1 MLHTITTLTEE
12 IVRLLKD
19 DPVRPEIPADR
30 RVNSNSRIYMLK
42 DGDRTQAITCVKFLE
57 TVPAAVE
64 DLVDTVNAA
73 TTAVFY
79 TIWSYTAGAG
89 RDLIVEAQRS
99 IEAEFPGI
107 QTYVTLSPKTEMA
120 RRFHLKNGASIFRE
134 NTEDIYAGIEF
145 AAGTDESAKVLD
157 FLAKE
162 FPDSKIYGT
171 DISKIAIQYAKENN
185 HDELHKGLLVV
196 FHSEFSKYLRQN
208 NGWL

>member
-30 RVNSNSRIYMLK
+30 RVNQNSRIYMLK
-42 DGDRTQAITCVKFLE
+42 DGDQTQAITCVKFLE
-57 TVPAAVE
+57 TIPAAVE
-64 DLVDTVNAA
+64 DLVDGVNSA

-120 RRFHLKNGASIFRE
+120 RRFHLKNGARELRE
-134 NTEDIYAGIEF
+134 NPDTINYIY
-145 AAGTDESAKVLD
+145 K
-157 FLAKE
+157 
-162 FPDSKIYGT
+162 
-171 DISKIAIQYAKENN
+171 
-185 HDELHKGLLVV
+185 
-196 FHSEFSKYLRQN
+196 
-208 NGWL
+208 

>member
-1 MLHTITTLTEE
+1 MLHTITQLTEE
-12 IVRLLKD
+12 IVKLLKD

-30 RVNSNSRIYMLK
+30 RVNQNSRIYMLK
-42 DGDRTQAITCVKFLE
+42 DGDQPQAITCVKFLE

-64 DLVDTVNAA
+64 DLVDSVNSA

-120 RRFHLKNGASIFRE
+120 RRFHLKNGARELRE
-134 NTEDIYAGIEF
+134 NPDTINYIY
-145 AAGTDESAKVLD
+145 K
-157 FLAKE
+157 
-162 FPDSKIYGT
+162 
-171 DISKIAIQYAKENN
+171 
-185 HDELHKGLLVV
+185 
-196 FHSEFSKYLRQN
+196 
-208 NGWL
+208 